1 MRGKE
6 LCGRFAP
13 PHAPSVIHL
22 HLLPA
27 GFRGLACSLVF
38 ICALIDVLAK
48 LPGVISFAPM
58 ARPVFGSVGNWVCWA
73 KAKAPRSINATV
85 KNADLIYSLRF
96 NINPP

>member
-48 LPGVISFAPM
+48 LLGRHFLRANGAARLRISRELGLLGEGESAQKHQ
-58 ARPVFGSVGNWVCWA
+58 RDGQKCGSH
-73 KAKAPRSINATV
+73 
-85 KNADLIYSLRF
+85 LQ
-96 NINPP
+96 PPFQY